1 MKYFTLF
8 AVVMFLCGVAAAGL
22 TLLAVN
28 WLIGPIGAPMLHPA
42 LSLPM
47 AGVLFV
53 TTCFMGW
60 WHDNRAEEEGWQ

>member
-8 AVVMFLCGVAAAGL
+8 SITMFLCGFASAGL

-28 WLIGPIGAPMLHPA
+28 WLYGTTGLVALHPA
-42 LSLPM
+42 VSLPM
-47 AGVLFV
+47 AGALLV

-60 WHDNRAEEEGWQ
+60 WHDNRAEEEGW